1 MTMLIKKLNM
11 RVIEMPLK
19 QPFYTHLETVS
30 VRQAIV
36 IEAEDGHG
44 VTGWGEAS
52 AFSTPWYTEETVQTE
67 WHIIKD
73 VLFPLLSGKT
83 IDHPEEVHTLFTPI
97 RGNRMAKAGVECAI
111 WDLYAKQQNKPLH
124 ELLGGTHTSIPAG
137 AVAAGKTTGD
147 MITRIESLVES
158 GYERIKVKINPQTDR
173 NMLTDI
179 RRRFPDVPIM
189 ADANSAYSLRNI
201 DQLKSL
207 DEFKL
212 LMIEQPFHVEDLWEH
227 SKLQKQLN
235 TAVCLDESIRSMHD
249 AKCAIQMEACRIIN
263 VKFSRVGGL
272 TEAIR
277 IHDEC
282 VTASTGLWAG
292 GMIEFGISRAHN
304 VALASLPGFTI
315 PGDIVSSDHY
325 WEEDIIEPEILVK
338 KGRIQLSNKPGIG
351 YEINRKKLEIVGKDA
366 YFI

>member
-1 MTMLIKKLNM
+1 MLIKKLTM
-11 RVIEMPLK
+11 RMIEMPLK

-30 VRQAIV
+30 VRQAII
-36 IEAEDGHG
+36 IEAEDEQGI
-44 VTGWGEAS
+44 TGWGESS

-73 VLFPLLSGKT
+73 VLFPLLYGKT
-83 IDHPEEVHTLFTPI
+83 IVHPNDVHALFTPI

-111 WDLYAKQQNKPLH
+111 WDLYAKRQNKPLH
-124 ELLGGTHTSIPAG
+124 ELLGGTRTSIPAG
-137 AVAAGKTTGD
+137 AVAAGKTTVD
-147 MITRIESLVES
+147 MIERIESLVES
-158 GYERIKVKINPQTDR
+158 GYERIKVKINPKTDR
-173 NMLTDI
+173 IMLTDI
-179 RRRFPDVPIM
+179 RRQFPDVPIM
-189 ADANSAYSLRNI
+189 ADANSAYRLQDI

-212 LMIEQPFHVEDLWEH
+212 LMIEQPFHEEDLWEH

-235 TAVCLDESIRSMHD
+235 TAVCLDESIRSVHD
-249 AKCAIQMEACRIIN
+249 AKCAIQMEACQVIN
-263 VKFSRVGGL
+263 VKISRVGGL

-282 VTASTGLWAG
+282 LVTHTGLWAG

-315 PGDIVSSDHY
+315 PGDIVSSNHY
-325 WEEDIIEPEILVK
+325 WEEDIIEPGILVE
-338 KGRIQLSNKPGIG
+338 KGRIQLPNKPGIG
-351 YEINRKKLEIVGKDA
+351 YDVNRKRLEIVGKDI
-366 YFI
+366 YFV